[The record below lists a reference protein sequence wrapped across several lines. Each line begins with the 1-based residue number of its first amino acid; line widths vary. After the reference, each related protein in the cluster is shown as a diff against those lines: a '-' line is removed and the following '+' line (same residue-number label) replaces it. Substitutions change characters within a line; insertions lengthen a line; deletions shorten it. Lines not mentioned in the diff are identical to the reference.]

1 MSDQADQARERRP
14 GTHGTIGRN
23 DYYNDPLLQEVSSCQ
38 RNFDQTKSIDPETM
52 SILDEWVGRSPQQCG
67 ELNYNVIKILNPDCI
82 LSLSKKC
89 GDPESASPFDNVD
102 STVFQPQMNGF
113 VCYVWTIPMG
123 GWFKERNK
131 EYNPS
136 LNNFSIG
143 FASGLVAMRAT
154 ALGLKTGFTQCGP
167 WDTSTWKE
175 WLAEWKLDY
184 NKHQQFSFALG
195 LGYGN
200 DKKHYS
206 WSKDNG
212 ISYHH
217 RPEWPEVDVI

>member
-1 MSDQADQARERRP
+1 MNAKYQAREKRP

-23 DYYNDPLLQEVSSCQ
+23 DYYNDPLLQEVASCQ
-38 RNFDQTKSIDPETM
+38 RNFDQTKSIDPEIM
-52 SILDEWVGRSPQQCG
+52 SIVDEWVSKSPQQCG
-67 ELNYNVIKILNPDCI
+67 ELNYNVIKILNHDCI

-89 GDPESASPFDNVD
+89 GDPESASPFDKVD

-123 GWFKERNK
+123 GWFKERNR

-136 LNNFSIG
+136 LNNFAIG

-167 WDTSTWKE
+167 WHTSMWEE
-175 WLAEWKLDY
+175 WLAEWKLDPR
-184 NKHQQFSFALG
+184 KHQTFSFALG

-217 RPEWPEVDVI
+217 SPEWPEVDVI